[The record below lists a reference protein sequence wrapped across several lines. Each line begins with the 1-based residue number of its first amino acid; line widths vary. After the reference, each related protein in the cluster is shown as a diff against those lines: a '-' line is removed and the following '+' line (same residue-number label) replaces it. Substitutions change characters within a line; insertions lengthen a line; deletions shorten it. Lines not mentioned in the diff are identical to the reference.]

1 MPSDFLGDVSM
12 RTYQH
17 ALSRRSSLS
26 YSQSE
31 TYSELRVCQTRLPVS
46 RQHRLPTLA
55 HVERSCF
62 RRRRT
67 PWVDLAGSLSRTSP
81 TSKHDDLRRSVA
93 GVLTGMSASPMFC

>member
-12 RTYQH
+12 RTYQQ
-17 ALSRRSSLS
+17 AIFESCLSSLS

-81 TSKHDDLRRSVA
+81 TSKHDDL
-93 GVLTGMSASPMFC
+93 